1 MTAASP
7 LRTNPPVSTKTR
19 MLPELELEVMK
30 ILWRMRSATVGDVHE
45 DMAPRRPLAYTT
57 VMTVM
62 DRLFKK
68 GTLRREKRSRAHVY
82 EPTITN
88 SEAQAAAVDAL
99 LVSFFG
105 GSSQRLRSYLGGGQ
119 GAVRSVER
127 KAAPR
132 PIDDSL
138 L

>member
-1 MTAASP
+1 
-7 LRTNPPVSTKTR
+7 
-19 MLPELELEVMK
+19 MLTPLELTIMNS
-30 ILWRMRSATVGDVHE
+30 LWKRGSATVREVQSDLLP
-45 DMAPRRPLAYTT
+45 DRRLAYTT

-88 SEAQAAAVDAL
+88 SEARAAAVDAL

-105 GSSQRLRSYLGGGQ
+105 GSSQRLRSYLGSGQ
-119 GAVRSVER
+119 SAARSVER